1 MTNAIPPQVKKF
13 FWGDDLSQLSWQNHR
28 QYIIQTLLNK
38 GDEESI
44 AWLLQKIDSKQL
56 RNMLSKIK
64 LDSKSA
70 NFWRLYLS

>member
-1 MTNAIPPQVKKF
+1 MANAIPPQVKKF